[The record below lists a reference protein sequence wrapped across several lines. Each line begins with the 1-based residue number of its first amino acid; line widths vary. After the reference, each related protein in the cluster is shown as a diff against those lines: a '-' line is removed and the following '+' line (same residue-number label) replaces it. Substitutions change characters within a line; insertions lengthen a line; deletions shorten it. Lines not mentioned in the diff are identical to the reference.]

1 MNLVRAA
8 AASLFACLAAGLAP
22 AAPARA
28 QGPPDPGAQLAAQRA
43 ALRPLAA
50 LDGLWRG
57 TARIQGMDGKW
68 QELTQTERVGA
79 MLDST
84 VRLIEGRGYDADG
97 KPAFHALAMLG
108 YDARRKTYQ
117 FRSHA
122 RGEVG
127 DFEFVPTDSGFVWEV
142 KTPFFTMHYTATV
155 RDGRWH
161 EVGDRIVAGREPVRF
176 LEMDLRR
183 IGDTDWPAAGAVP
196 PR

>member
-1 MNLVRAA
+1 MNLARSIAI
-8 AASLFACLAAGLAP
+8 SLGVGLTAGVCSAP
-22 AAPARA
+22 SAWA
-28 QGPPDPGAQLAAQRA
+28 QGPPDPGIQLAAQRT

-57 TARIQGMDGKW
+57 SARIQGMDGKW

-79 MLDST
+79 TLDST

-97 KPAFHALAMLG
+97 KPVFHALATLG
-108 YDARRKTYQ
+108 YNTRQKAYQ
-117 FRSHA
+117 FRSYA

-127 DFEFVPTDSGFVWEV
+127 DFEFAPTDSGFVWEV
-142 KTPFFTMHYTATV
+142 KTPLFTMRYTATV
-155 RDGRWH
+155 RDGRWR
-161 EVGDRIVAGREPVRF
+161 EVGDRVVAGREPVRF

-183 IGDTDWPAAGAVP
+183 IGDTDWPAGGAVP